1 MKYNLFINQFA
12 AVRMAVKVDIVD
24 LAIFDIVEALMN
36 SKAAVSI
43 LKEGTIWYRIPA
55 RLIIEQ
61 GPLLG
66 IRTER
71 GIAKRLDSLIAAGL
85 LERNSDNNHMQG
97 CFIRL
102 GKRYDEYKF
111 YRNETTQGGTDV
123 PGGWNESSSN
133 NNIINNN
140 IPTGNITTEESITDV
155 ISSSSVISPAPYG
168 SCGREEDLRNRKFT
182 PPTAEQVRE
191 YCYGRGPEYQ
201 SIDPEEFV
209 AFYQSKGWMVGKSP
223 MKDWRAAL
231 TTWARKRVRGGGRPQ
246 EPVKAPVEIAL
257 EENAKTLRRLAER
270 SSKGRTAI
278 EGQGSMGMDDE
289 PLALLDKYGKN

>member
-85 LERNSDNNHMQG
+85 LERNSDNNRMRG

-111 YRNETTQGGTDV
+111 YWNETTQGGTDV

-140 IPTGNITTEESITDV
+140 IINNNIPTGNITTEESITNV

-168 SCGREEDLRNRKFT
+168 SCGREEGLRKRKFT

-209 AFYQSKGWMVGKSP
+209 AFYQSKGWTVGKSP
-223 MKDWRAAL
+223 MKDWHAAL
-231 TTWARKRVRGGGRPQ
+231 VTWARKRVRGRQPRGG
-246 EPVKAPVEIAL
+246 EPVIAPVALAL
-257 EENAKTLRRLAER
+257 EENERTMRELMEKARAEI
-270 SSKGRTAI
+270 G
-278 EGQGSMGMDDE
+278 EDE
-289 PLALLDKYGKN
+289 LKQLPI

>member
-12 AVRMAVKVDIVD
+12 AVRMAIEVDIVD
-24 LAIFDIVEALMN
+24 LSIFDIVEALIN
-36 SKAAVSI
+36 SKSAVSI

-85 LERNSDNNHMQG
+85 LERNSDNDRMQG

-102 GKRYDEYKF
+102 GRRYDEYKF
-111 YRNETTQGGTDV
+111 YRNETTPGGTNV

-133 NNIINNN
+133 NNINNN
-140 IPTGNITTEESITDV
+140 IIPTGNITTEESITNV
-155 ISSSSVISPAPYG
+155 ISSSSVISPTPYG
-168 SCGREEDLRNRKFT
+168 SCESERGLRKRGFI
-182 PPTAEQVRE
+182 PPTIEDVRD
-191 YCYGRGPEYQ
+191 YIYGRGPEYQ

-209 AFYQSKGWMVGKSP
+209 SFYQSKGWMVGKSP

-231 TTWARKRVRGGGRPQ
+231 TTWARKRIRGASRPQ
-246 EPVKAPVEIAL
+246 EPVKAPVEVAL
-257 EENAKTLRRLAER
+257 EENSRTLQKIMQRRPQETVEIA
-270 SSKGRTAI
+270 
-278 EGQGSMGMDDE
+278 GQGLMSMEEG
-289 PLALLDKYGKN
+289 ALIISGGGE

>member
-55 RLIIEQ
+55 RLVIEQ

-85 LERNSDNNHMQG
+85 LERNSDNNRMQG

-140 IPTGNITTEESITDV
+140 IPTGNITTEESITNV
-155 ISSSSVISPAPYG
+155 ISSSSVISPTPCG
-168 SCGREEDLRNRKFT
+168 SCGSREVKRSPKFT
-182 PPTAEQVRE
+182 PPTVEEVGE
-191 YCYGRGPEYQ
+191 YLRGRGPEYN
-201 SIDPEEFV
+201 SIDPEAFV

-223 MKDWRAAL
+223 MKDWHAAL
-231 TTWARKRVRGGGRPQ
+231 VTWAKRNRRDGRKPRGG
-246 EPVKAPVEIAL
+246 EPVIAPVALAL
-257 EENAKTLRRLAER
+257 EENERTMRELLEKARAEI
-270 SSKGRTAI
+270 G
-278 EGQGSMGMDDE
+278 DDE
-289 PLALLDKYGKN
+289 IKSLPI

>member
-85 LERNSDNNHMQG
+85 LERNSDNNRMQG

-133 NNIINNN
+133 NNIINN
-140 IPTGNITTEESITDV
+140 IPTGDNITSEESITDV
-155 ISSSSVISPAPYG
+155 ISSSSVISSPSG
-168 SCGREEDLRNRKFT
+168 SAREEVLPRRKFT
-182 PPTAEQVRE
+182 PPTVEQVRD
-191 YCYGRGPEYQ
+191 YCDGRGPEYQ

-223 MKDWRAAL
+223 MKDWHAAL
-231 TTWARKRVRGGGRPQ
+231 VTWARKRVRGRQPRGG
-246 EPVKAPVEIAL
+246 EPVIAPVALAL
-257 EENAKTLRRLAER
+257 EENERTMRELMEKARAEI
-270 SSKGRTAI
+270 G
-278 EGQGSMGMDDE
+278 EDE
-289 PLALLDKYGKN
+289 LKQLPI

>member
-12 AVRMAVKVDIVD
+12 AVRMAIEVDIVD
-24 LAIFDIVEALMN
+24 LSIFDIVEALIN
-36 SKAAVSI
+36 SKSAVSI

-85 LERNSDNNHMQG
+85 LERNSDNDRMQG

-102 GKRYDEYKF
+102 GRRYDEYKF
-111 YRNETTQGGTDV
+111 YRNETTPGGTNV
-123 PGGWNESSSN
+123 PGGWNENSSN

-140 IPTGNITTEESITDV
+140 ILPTGNITTEESITNV
-155 ISSSSVISPAPYG
+155 ISSSSVISPTPYG
-168 SCGREEDLRNRKFT
+168 SCESERGLRKRGFI
-182 PPTAEQVRE
+182 PPTIEDVRD
-191 YCYGRGPEYQ
+191 YIYGRGPEYQ

-209 AFYQSKGWMVGKSP
+209 SFYQSKGWMVGKSP

-231 TTWARKRVRGGGRPQ
+231 TTWARKRIRGASRPQ
-246 EPVKAPVEIAL
+246 EPVKAPVEVAL
-257 EENAKTLRRLAER
+257 EENSRTLKKIMQRRPQETVEIA
-270 SSKGRTAI
+270 
-278 EGQGSMGMDDE
+278 GQGLMSMEEG
-289 PLALLDKYGKN
+289 ALIISGGGE

>member
-71 GIAKRLDSLIAAGL
+71 GITKRLDSLIAAGL
-85 LERNSDNNHMQG
+85 LERNSDNNRMQG

-111 YRNETTQGGTDV
+111 YQNKTTQGGTDV

-140 IPTGNITTEESITDV
+140 IIPTGDITTEESITNV
-155 ISSSSVISPAPYG
+155 ISSSSVMSPTPTPCG
-168 SCGREEDLRNRKFT
+168 SCGSEEVLRRSKFT
-182 PPTAEQVRE
+182 PPTVEQVRD
-191 YCYGRGPEYQ
+191 YCDGRGPEYQ

-223 MKDWRAAL
+223 MKDWHAAL
-231 TTWARKRVRGGGRPQ
+231 VTWARKRVRGRQPRGG
-246 EPVKAPVEIAL
+246 EPVIAPVALAL
-257 EENAKTLRRLAER
+257 EENERTMRELMEKARAEI
-270 SSKGRTAI
+270 G
-278 EGQGSMGMDDE
+278 EDE
-289 PLALLDKYGKN
+289 LKQLPI

>member
-85 LERNSDNNHMQG
+85 LERNSDNNRMQG

-133 NNIINNN
+133 NNIINN
-140 IPTGNITTEESITDV
+140 IPTGDNITSEESITDV
-155 ISSSSVISPAPYG
+155 ISSSSVISSPSG
-168 SCGREEDLRNRKFT
+168 SAREEVLPRRKFT
-182 PPTAEQVRE
+182 PPTVEQVRD
-191 YCYGRGPEYQ
+191 YCDGRGPEYQ

-223 MKDWRAAL
+223 MKDWHAAL
-231 TTWARKRVRGGGRPQ
+231 VTWARKRVCGRQPRGG
-246 EPVKAPVEIAL
+246 EPVIAPVALAL
-257 EENAKTLRRLAER
+257 EENERTMRELMEKARAEI
-270 SSKGRTAI
+270 G
-278 EGQGSMGMDDE
+278 EDE
-289 PLALLDKYGKN
+289 LKQLPI

>member
-85 LERNSDNNHMQG
+85 LERNSDNNRMQG

-140 IPTGNITTEESITDV
+140 IPTREDITTEESITNV
-155 ISSSSVISPAPYG
+155 ISSSSVIPSLSG
-168 SCGREEDLRNRKFT
+168 SAREEDLRRRKFT
-182 PPTAEQVRE
+182 PPTVEQVRD
-191 YCYGRGPEYQ
+191 YCDGRGPEYQ

-209 AFYQSKGWMVGKSP
+209 AFYQSKGWMVGKAP

-270 SSKGRTAI
+270 SSKGRMAI
-278 EGQGSMGMDDE
+278 EGQESMSVEDG
-289 PLALLDKYGKN
+289 ALVLRGGAANE

>member
-12 AVRMAVKVDIVD
+12 AVRMAVKVDMVD

-85 LERNSDNNHMQG
+85 LERNSDNNRMQG

-133 NNIINNN
+133 NIIINNN

-155 ISSSSVISPAPYG
+155 ISSSSVISPTPCG
-168 SCGREEDLRNRKFT
+168 SCGSEEVLRRRKFT
-182 PPTAEQVRE
+182 PPTVEQVRD
-191 YCYGRGPEYQ
+191 YCDGRGPEYQ

-209 AFYQSKGWMVGKSP
+209 AFYQSKGWTVGKSP
-223 MKDWRAAL
+223 MKDWHAAL
-231 TTWARKRVRGGGRPQ
+231 VSWARKRVRGRQPRGG
-246 EPVKAPVEIAL
+246 EPVIAPVALAL
-257 EENAKTLRRLAER
+257 EENERTMRELMEKARAEI
-270 SSKGRTAI
+270 G
-278 EGQGSMGMDDE
+278 EDE
-289 PLALLDKYGKN
+289 LKQLPI